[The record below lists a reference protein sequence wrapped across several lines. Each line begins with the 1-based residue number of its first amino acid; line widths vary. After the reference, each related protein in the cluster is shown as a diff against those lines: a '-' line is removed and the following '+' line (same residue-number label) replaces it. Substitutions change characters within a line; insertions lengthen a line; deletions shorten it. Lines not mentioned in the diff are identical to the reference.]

1 MKKLLKRYS
10 NKNNFSQSRLLF
22 FLVAVL
28 ILFIPLYPKLPA
40 IGVNNTWVYIRLE
53 DFLIAF
59 TTLIFLVQLLR
70 RRVHVSRPLGIPI
83 VAYWIAGFLSLSIS
97 VVFLAPHLAN
107 FFPHVAILS
116 YLRRIEYMVL
126 FFIGYAV
133 IKEEKD
139 IKRLFWVLAVATGVA
154 FIYGIGQRYYINVWA
169 AFPDFFEKY
178 SFCFPSFQTTNEE
191 FAKGIPLCL
200 PSDGRI
206 TSLFGGHYDLS
217 AYLVLV
223 IPIIFSV
230 AFAMRKRLY
239 KIFLLLLGT
248 GLIYL
253 LILTASRI
261 SFGAYIVGIIFAFV
275 FIRKKIIIIPILIIS
290 LFFLVTSSSSVLQRF
305 TQTFRFTNL
314 VINSQGQVVG
324 EAVNKLPEQLKKKI
338 SHEPIIVE
346 APPPTQELPTGSSYI
361 ALPGKTESTSSAVL
375 RSSPKL
381 SKEEKSKYKFG
392 AVEISN
398 VQGNFLIQRALVYDI
413 SFTTRFQG
421 EWPNTWK
428 AFMRNPVFGSGY
440 ATITLSSDNSLLRA
454 LGEVGALGFITFF
467 SFFIIWYIYIKNN
480 YKEADTF
487 TRNFVLGLSAG
498 VIGLFLNAVL
508 IDVFEASKVAESMW
522 LLLGIGAG
530 GIALYAKNKFSYL
543 RELRNILSSSLFL
556 MIYLLILF
564 FVFLGSSFNNFFV
577 GDDFTWLRWA
587 AQSDNATLF
596 KNFYDAQ
603 GFFLRPIDK
612 LLVFIQYTLFN
623 LKPLPHHL
631 FTLFYNFSVS
641 VVVYFLLLRIF
652 KKKSSAFLG
661 AFIFSFIPSH
671 SQNLFWIATI
681 STTISSLFVLLGLL
695 FYEIARNSKKIIF
708 YICAFIFFVLSIFS
722 YENAIIFIGLM
733 IVFDIFIG
741 IRSGKFEK
749 KQVFL
754 PYIVATVIITFYLLV
769 RMNANAAGF
778 SGDYNYNL
786 LKLIPNTIGNYLGY
800 IALFFG
806 SESTLSSYT
815 FLRNFMKQYV
825 LILSFIGFM
834 LIAFIAGFVIEHKEK
849 IFISRGKKIF
859 IFGFIFSVIALLP
872 YLPLGN
878 ITLRYLYLPSFG
890 FVVMILAV
898 FDFLFSKITTRKWF
912 MVAYGLVIIVLGI
925 TFYSGLTRAEQYWDQ
940 ASKITYDTLVRFRLD
955 FDLKNNTNLYFY
967 NVPIKN
973 GEAYIFP
980 VGLPDAIY
988 FVNTD
993 KSVKVYQV
1001 KDRKT
1006 AEILRDA
1013 TSAKVLHTGIFTFDK
1028 NKMLDLI
1035 EYSSKE

>member
-1 MKKLLKRYS
+1 MKKLLKRLS
-10 NKNNFSQSRLLF
+10 NRNNLTQSRLLF
-22 FLVAVL
+22 FLVAVS

-40 IGVNNTWVYIRLE
+40 IGVNNTWVYIRFE

-59 TTLIFLVQLLR
+59 TTFVFLIQLLR

-83 VAYWIAGFLSLSIS
+83 VAYWIAGLLSLLISI
-97 VVFLAPHLAN
+97 VFIAPHLAN

-139 IKRLFWVLAVATGVA
+139 LRRLFWVLALAAGVA
-154 FIYGIGQRYYINVWA
+154 FVYGIGQRYYINVWA
-169 AFPDFFEKY
+169 AFPDFFQKY

-230 AFAMRKRLY
+230 AFAMRK
-239 KIFLLLLGT
+239 KIYQAVLLLLGT

-261 SFGAYIVGIIFAFV
+261 SFGAYIVGLIFALI
-275 FIRKKIIIIPILIIS
+275 FIRKKMFIVPILIIS

-375 RSSPKL
+375 KSSPKL

-398 VQGNFLIQRALVYDI
+398 VLGNFLIQRALVYDI

-421 EWPNTWK
+421 EWPNTWN

-440 ATITLSSDNSLLRA
+440 ATITLSSDNSFLRA
-454 LGEVGALGFITFF
+454 LGEVGVLGFITFF

-480 YKEADTF
+480 YKEADIF
-487 TRNFVLGLSAG
+487 TRNFALGLSAG

-530 GIALYAKNKFSYL
+530 GIALHAKNKFSYVH
-543 RELRNILSSSLFL
+543 ELKNILSSGLFL

-564 FVFLGSSFNNFFV
+564 FIFLGPSFNNFFV

-587 AQSDNATLF
+587 AQSDNTTLV

-612 LLVFIQYTLFN
+612 LLIFMQYTLFN

-631 FTLFYNFSVS
+631 FNLFYNFGVT
-641 VVVYFLLLRIF
+641 VAVYLLLFRVF
-652 KKKSSAFLG
+652 KKRSIAFLG

-671 SQNLFWIATI
+671 SQNLFWMSTI
-681 STTISSLFVLLGLL
+681 STTVSSLFVLLGLL
-695 FYEIARNSKKIIF
+695 SYLTARRSKKIVY
-708 YICAFIFFVLSIFS
+708 YICAFVLFLLSVFS

-733 IVFDIFIG
+733 VVFDFFIAENND
-741 IRSGKFEK
+741 KHHK
-749 KQVFL
+749 KQIFL
-754 PYIVATVIITFYLLV
+754 PYLFALVIVGFYLLV
-769 RMNANAAGF
+769 RMNAHAAGF

-786 LKLIPNTIGNYLGY
+786 LKLIPNSIGNYLGY

-825 LILSFIGFM
+825 LVLSFIGFM
-834 LIAFIAGFVIEHKEK
+834 FIAFVAGFVIEHKEK
-849 IFISRGKKIF
+849 ISISRGKKIF

>member
-1 MKKLLKRYS
+1 MKKLLKRFS
-10 NKNNFSQSRLLF
+10 NKNNFLEGKLLF

-28 ILFIPLYPKLPA
+28 IVFIPLYPKLPA

-59 TTLIFLVQLLR
+59 TTFVFLIQLLR

-83 VAYWIAGFLSLSIS
+83 VAYWIAGFLSLLISI
-97 VVFLAPHLAN
+97 VFLAPHLAN

-126 FFIGYAV
+126 FFVGYAV

-139 IKRLFWVLAVATGVA
+139 IRRLFWVLAVTTGVA

-239 KIFLLLLGT
+239 QILLLLLGT
-248 GLIYL
+248 GLVYL

-261 SFGAYIVGIIFAFV
+261 SFGAYIVGIIFALV
-275 FIRKKIIIIPILIIS
+275 FIRKKMIIIPILIIS

-375 RSSPKL
+375 KSSPKL

-421 EWPNTWK
+421 EWPNTWR
-428 AFMRNPVFGSGY
+428 AFMRNPIFGSGY
-440 ATITLSSDNSLLRA
+440 ATITLSSDNSFLRA
-454 LGEVGALGFITFF
+454 LGEVGVLGFITFF
-467 SFFIIWYIYIKNN
+467 SFFILWYIYVKNN
-480 YKEADTF
+480 YKEADRF

-543 RELRNILSSSLFL
+543 HELRNILSSSLFL

-587 AQSDNATLF
+587 AQSDNTTLV

-612 LLVFIQYTLFN
+612 LLIFVQYTLFN

-631 FTLFYNFSVS
+631 FTLFYNFGVS
-641 VVVYFLLLRIF
+641 IVVYFLLFRIF
-652 KKKSSAFLG
+652 KKKSTAFLG

-681 STTISSLFVLLGLL
+681 STTVSTFFVLLGLF
-695 FYEIARNSKKIIF
+695 FYSIARKSQKILY
-708 YICAFIFFVLSIFS
+708 YICAFILFLLAIFS

-733 IVFDIFIG
+733 VVFDMFIANH
-741 IRSGKFEK
+741 SGKRQK
-749 KQVFL
+749 MQIFL
-754 PYIVATVIITFYLLV
+754 PYLFAVVIVGFYLLV
-769 RMNANAAGF
+769 RINAHAAGF

-815 FLRNFMKQYV
+815 YLRNIMKQYV
-825 LILSFIGFM
+825 LVLSFIGFM
-834 LIAFIAGFVIEHKEK
+834 FIAFVAGFVIEHKER
-849 IFISRGKKIF
+849 FSVSNRKKIF
-859 IFGFIFSVIALLP
+859 IFGFIFSIVALLP

-890 FVVMILAV
+890 FVVMVITI
-898 FDFLFSKITTRKWF
+898 FDFLFSKITVKKWF
-912 MVAYGLVIIVLGI
+912 ALVYSLVIIMLGLM
-925 TFYSGLTRAEQYWDQ
+925 FYVGLTRAERYWDE

-955 FDLKNNTNLYFY
+955 YDLKNNTNLYFY
-967 NVPIKN
+967 NVPIRN

-980 VGLPDAIY
+980 VGLADAIY

-1006 AEILRDA
+1006 AENLKN
-1013 TSAKVLHTGIFTFDK
+1013 SVPAKVLHTGIFTFDK
-1028 NKMLDLI
+1028 NKMLDFV